1 MLQTITRKRN
11 DNNNG
16 FDSIPLIEDDNDVND
31 SVNDPDLDEYQ
42 PSSNKNKLQRRRSHD
57 RPMSKLVK
65 FSLTFVWYRQHPRSK
80 DARKIKSVSRSFHP

>member
-16 FDSIPLIEDDNDVND
+16 FDSIPLIEDDSDVND
-31 SVNDPDLDEYQ
+31 GINEPDLDEYQ
-42 PSSNKNKLQRRRSHD
+42 PSSNKANPQRRRSYD

-65 FSLTFVWYRQHPRSK
+65 LIACKSTSSLLGEC
-80 DARKIKSVSRSFHP
+80 